1 MKEVFGDKFSREA
14 RSRFSLVRIR
24 DVVFVSRV
32 KCRYRFNLSIRCKDS
47 KSDCWIVSSICFF
60 FFNVLMFSKV
70 NSWRIAL
77 EIISREW
84 KLRYEGNFEGSVSTV
99 AKK

>member
-32 KCRYRFNLSIRCKDS
+32 KCRYRFNLSIR
-47 KSDCWIVSSICFF
+47 
-60 FFNVLMFSKV
+60 
-70 NSWRIAL
+70 
-77 EIISREW
+77 
-84 KLRYEGNFEGSVSTV
+84 
-99 AKK
+99 